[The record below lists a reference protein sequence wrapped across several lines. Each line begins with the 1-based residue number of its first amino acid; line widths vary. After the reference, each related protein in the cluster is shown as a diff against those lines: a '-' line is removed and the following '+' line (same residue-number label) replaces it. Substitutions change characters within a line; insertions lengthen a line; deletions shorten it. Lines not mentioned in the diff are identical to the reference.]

1 MLTGSCIR
9 GWEAATGVEVEEER
23 SEALCALRGW
33 IVGDVGVAG
42 MEVLYVAE
50 AEGVLRSTEP
60 LADVLEASSR
70 REPPLTIMWC

>member
-1 MLTGSCIR
+1 MLAGSCIR

-23 SEALCALRGW
+23 SEARGALRGW

-42 MEVLYVAE
+42 MEVLHVAE
-50 AEGVLRSTEP
+50 AEDVLRSTEP

-70 REPPLTIMWC
+70 REPPPTIMWC